1 MSSSDKTIKERQ
13 ARRRLKEKKW
23 LTEHGWGSW
32 EAVHT
37 ALLKGLVKLVR
48 VESELN
54 QQIQRE
60 DKDGTE

>member
-1 MSSSDKTIKERQ
+1 MSGYDRTINERQ
-13 ARRRLKEKKW
+13 ARRRLKEKNW

-37 ALLKGLVKLVR
+37 ALLKGLVKLVK
-48 VESELN
+48 VAPAIN
-54 QQIQRE
+54 QQIQGE